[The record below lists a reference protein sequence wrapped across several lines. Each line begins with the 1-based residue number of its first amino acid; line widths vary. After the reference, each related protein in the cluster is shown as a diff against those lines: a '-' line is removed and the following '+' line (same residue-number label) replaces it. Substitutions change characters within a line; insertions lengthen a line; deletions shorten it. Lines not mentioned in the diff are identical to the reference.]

1 MSSLSVHGVS
11 ATKPRELRGHSPAP
25 YATRD
30 PISAL
35 IVVPTLD
42 VGAADAGAVALAR
55 ILSTAGH
62 RVIVVSRPGRL
73 AADVS
78 AAGAEFVP
86 LDMGGNNPIAIV
98 RNAFAL
104 RRLARERHCD
114 VIHAHGRAAAWSA
127 LLAARLNG
135 IPFITTWYKGFRE
148 QNVFKRLYNGVMAR
162 GDRVVAVSEQLAQ
175 LVNDRYGTPWERITV
190 LPTSI
195 DFERFDPAHVARE
208 RVETLRRS
216 WGIKPD
222 TKVIVVVGRIV
233 RRKGH
238 HVVVRA
244 AQRLKDMGFKD
255 FLCVFVGEDR
265 GHTHYTGELWDLVLA
280 TQTMDVVRMAAPLHD
295 MPAAYSAA
303 AVVVS
308 AAVQPEGLQRA
319 ILEAQAM
326 ARPVIVSD
334 LGAGPDVVLTAP
346 AVPDGR
352 VTGLRFAA
360 GDDAALAEALVRL
373 FSMPEPTR
381 RAIGARGHGW
391 VCTHFDPATV
401 AEQTLRLYAEMTGR
415 AAAAPAHRPERH

>member
-1 MSSLSVHGVS
+1 
-11 ATKPRELRGHSPAP
+11 
-25 YATRD
+25 
-30 PISAL
+30 
-35 IVVPTLD
+35 
-42 VGAADAGAVALAR
+42 
-55 ILSTAGH
+55 
-62 RVIVVSRPGRL
+62 
-73 AADVS
+73 
-78 AAGAEFVP
+78 
-86 LDMGGNNPIAIV
+86 
-98 RNAFAL
+98 
-104 RRLARERHCD
+104 
-114 VIHAHGRAAAWSA
+114 
-127 LLAARLNG
+127 
-135 IPFITTWYKGFRE
+135 
-148 QNVFKRLYNGVMAR
+148 
-162 GDRVVAVSEQLAQ
+162 
-175 LVNDRYGTPWERITV
+175 
-190 LPTSI
+190 
-195 DFERFDPAHVARE
+195 
-208 RVETLRRS
+208 
-216 WGIKPD
+216 
-222 TKVIVVVGRIV
+222 
-233 RRKGH
+233 
-238 HVVVRA
+238 VVRA

-265 GHTHYTGELWDLVLA
+265 GHTHYTGELWDLVLT